1 MDKNDLYN
9 AFDKIDPALVTRS
22 EEGNCFAEKKAKRSF
37 AEKGRG
43 RMIIPLIIVPLA
55 VIAAITVISVT
66 SYKNSNNRTPK
77 DTTVI
82 GPTSVP
88 LPAETEIDAHRA
100 TPDPTTESAT
110 SPATPMGTM
119 PSTYVPPDSSQLLP
133 AIDAYMKSS
142 GFADAKYPDCFNTL
156 AGKIIDNGT
165 EGKFDKYTQDDTE
178 SQTFYAENYY
188 FSATNN
194 SRYSVRDLTYSAHV
208 ELSALPL
215 PFEIDFGDF
224 FIEVMDKMGVAFPEN
239 AGDSFSITATADSD
253 GFPETYEIH
262 FYRTDRTNLGE
273 GEISFDDPSQIT
285 YTFTQ
290 KNNAGQI
297 VLERTMCF
305 GFMGDDPSLSSL
317 TEIYMQVRENYQGDT
332 QTPDNTDHSAE
343 PTPMLPPTAPPSTP
357 TASPEPPS
365 EQKMKDIAYE
375 ALSAKFPEFARIP
388 QDRFYVHTFVGSS
401 GNWDVDYYL
410 ILGGLLFRAINYS
423 YCYYADRDFS
433 RCFDHCYK
441 GISFDT
447 FSNDFTDAEM
457 AEFKKQLTDQLNEQL
472 VDRNITVP
480 DNYFDDPE
488 HIRID
493 WTIIEDSVLYLGAE
507 TIIETGIADEYGDGH
522 AHLFAKVKVLDLKP
536 YLAE

>member
-9 AFDKIDPALVTRS
+9 AFDKIDPALVTRA

-110 SPATPMGTM
+110 SLATPMGTM

-215 PFEIDFGDF
+215 PFEIDFGDS

-253 GFPETYEIH
+253 SFRETYEIH
-262 FYRTDRTNLGE
+262 FYRNDQTNLGE
-273 GEISFDDPSQIT
+273 GEISFNDPSQIT
-285 YTFTQ
+285 YTFIQ

-343 PTPMLPPTAPPSTP
+343 PTPTLPPTAPPSTP

-375 ALSAKFPEFARIP
+375 ALSAEFPEFARIP
-388 QDRFYVHTFVGSS
+388 QNRFYVHTFVGSS
-401 GNWDVDYYL
+401 GNWDVDYDL
-410 ILGGLLFRAINYS
+410 RLGGLRFTAINYS

-433 RCFDHCYK
+433 RCFDNCYK

-488 HIRID
+488 HIRIY

-507 TIIETGIADEYGDGH
+507 TVIETGIADEYGDGH
-522 AHLFAKVKVLDLKP
+522 VHLFAKVKVLDLKP

>member
-37 AEKGRG
+37 SEKGRG

-55 VIAAITVISVT
+55 LIAAITVISVT

-88 LPAETEIDAHRA
+88 LPAETETDAHGA
-100 TPDPTTESAT
+100 TPEPTTESAT

-119 PSTYVPPDSSQLLP
+119 PSTYVPPDSSQLLS
-133 AIDAYMKSS
+133 AIDAYMINS
-142 GFADAKYPDCFNTL
+142 GFADAKYPDAFDTL
-156 AGKIIDNGT
+156 SGKIIDNGT

-215 PFEIDFGDF
+215 LFEIDFGDSF
-224 FIEVMDKMGVAFPEN
+224 TEVMDKMGVAFPEN
-239 AGDSFSITATADSD
+239 AGDSFSISAKADKDASI
-253 GFPETYEIH
+253 ETYEIH
-262 FYRTDRTNLGE
+262 FYRNDQTNLGE

-285 YTFTQ
+285 YTFIQ

-305 GFMGDDPSLSSL
+305 GFMGNDPSLSSL
-317 TEIYMQVRENYQGDT
+317 TEIFMKVREHDYNDT
-332 QTPDNTDHSAE
+332 QT
-343 PTPMLPPTAPPSTP
+343 PSTP
-357 TASPEPPS
+357 TASPEPLS
-365 EQKMKDIAYE
+365 EQEMKDIAYK
-375 ALSAKFPEFARIP
+375 ALCAEYPQFARIP
-388 QDRFYVHTFVGSS
+388 SERFFIDTFVDSNGDW
-401 GNWDVDYYL
+401 NVDYVL
-410 ILGGLLFRAINYS
+410 LLGGLRFDAINYS
-423 YCYYADRDFS
+423 YCYYADRNFS
-433 RCFDHCYK
+433 RCFDHCCK
-441 GISFDT
+441 GLSFDT
-447 FSNDFTDAEM
+447 FRNDFTDAEM
-457 AEFKKQLTDQLNEQL
+457 AEFKKQLIYQIRVQLEEDDHNF
-472 VDRNITVP
+472 NIP
-480 DNYFDDPE
+480 DDLEDDLSRPE
-488 HIRID
+488 RMLLFWSLD
-493 WTIIEDSVLYLGAE
+493 DDLYLSAE
-507 TIIETGIADEYGDGH
+507 VTIYSINIEPDGPYGH
-522 AHLFAKVKVLDLKP
+522 PHLGAKVKVLDLKP
-536 YLAE
+536 YLSE